1 MTNHSGLIEIMD
13 TMLYSLVPIVF
24 MCLSNTAIIY
34 KLMMIKYKE
43 LSRTNESVSKSSTR
57 GSVMVVTVSLTFIML
72 TSPRA
77 VDSAIQFY
85 IYSNPYG
92 NVFLIS
98 MQYLN
103 HSINGILYCIL
114 GGKFREELLKVILCC
129 RNRSNIMHTT
139 STNMIL
145 VTTG

>member
-1 MTNHSGLIEIMD
+1 
-13 TMLYSLVPIVF
+13 
-24 MCLSNTAIIY
+24 
-34 KLMMIKYKE
+34 MMIKYKGM
-43 LSRTNESVSKSSTR
+43 SRTNESVSKSSTR
-57 GSVMVVTVSLTFIML
+57 GSVMVVTVSLAFIIL

-77 VDSAIQFY
+77 VDSTIQFY

-92 NVFLIS
+92 NVFLTS

-114 GGKFREELLKVILCC
+114 GGKFREELLKVLLCC
-129 RNRSNIMHTT
+129 RNRSNIMHTI
-139 STNMIL
+139 SINMNL

>member
-43 LSRTNESVSKSSTR
+43 MSRTNESISKSSTR
-57 GSVMVVTVSLTFIML
+57 GSVMVVTVSLAFIIL

-77 VDSAIQFY
+77 VDSAI
-85 IYSNPYG
+85 
-92 NVFLIS
+92 
-98 MQYLN
+98 
-103 HSINGILYCIL
+103 
-114 GGKFREELLKVILCC
+114 
-129 RNRSNIMHTT
+129 
-139 STNMIL
+139 
-145 VTTG
+145 